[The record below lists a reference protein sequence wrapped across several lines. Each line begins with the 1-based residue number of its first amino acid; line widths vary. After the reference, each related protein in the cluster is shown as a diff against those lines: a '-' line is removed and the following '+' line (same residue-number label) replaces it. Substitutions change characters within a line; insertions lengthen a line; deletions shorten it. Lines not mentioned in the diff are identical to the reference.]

1 MKYLAFLCLLLKF
14 SLSSKISVLS
24 YNTAGIFRRYSDSNF
39 QFTKLKVK
47 LATDLLNNSSF
58 KSELFIFTFQEVWDV
73 SNVLSEVY
81 SNAIDKFRKNIYTR
95 IFKFTKEVVETAFP
109 GKEVECYGDSNH
121 SLMTVA
127 CRFLYIHSQL
137 STVWFKSAFKYGWD
151 EYGKKT
157 SNYYFGFKG
166 LIGSVISL
174 DESKQLLIINLHLS
188 SKDLEDRRIGILT
201 AKKLSEAY
209 LSDGRTSV
217 ILVGDFNA
225 RSFSLVL
232 PDPNTV
238 TDYKNNIGGAYLMFC
253 LAKMIPKLH
262 FEKNNARS
270 FNCDTLLDFAKRYDD
285 IKYIFKREF
294 KAAKEI
300 GVLKFEPTFCFD
312 FHAQR
317 DTPKSQTRLCPK
329 ESETIPS
336 YTDRIFYVP
345 VQNFAIDWLEYN
357 ALPTGGV
364 EFSDHQA
371 ILGTFEI
378 EDTPLT
384 FSDAYAFPSKENEI
398 SIVLDKPY
406 RSNNKKKSL
415 INKQLTTIG
424 KALRV
429 ATFTKTKIDYEKRLT
444 ELNYRN
450 MVSFIASAEI
460 EFKKLVEEWD
470 DHHHHI
476 I

>member
-1 MKYLAFLCLLLKF
+1 MKYLTFLCLLLKF
-14 SLSSKISVLS
+14 SLSSKVSVLS

-39 QFTKLKVK
+39 ELKKLKIK
-47 LATDLLNNSSF
+47 LATDLIINSSF
-58 KSELFIFTFQEVWDV
+58 KSELFIFAFQEVWDV

-81 SNAIDKFRKNIYTR
+81 SNTMDMFRKNIYTR
-95 IFKFTKEVVETAFP
+95 VLKFTKEVVETAFY
-109 GKEVECYGDSNH
+109 GKEVECYSDSNH

-127 CRFLYIHSQL
+127 CRFLYIQSQL
-137 STVWFKSAFKYGWD
+137 STIWFKSAFKFGWD

-157 SNYYFGFKG
+157 SNYYLGFKG
-166 LIGSVISL
+166 LIGTVISL

-188 SKDLEDRRIGILT
+188 SKTLEDRRIGILT

-232 PDPNTV
+232 PDPSSV

-253 LAKMIPKLH
+253 LAKTISKPN
-262 FEKNNARS
+262 FERNNARS
-270 FNCDTLLDFAKRYDD
+270 LTCDTLLDFAKRYDD

-300 GVLKFEPTFCFD
+300 GALRFEPTFCFD
-312 FHAQR
+312 FHAKR
-317 DTPKSQTRLCPK
+317 DTPKSKTRLCPK

-345 VQNFAIDWLEYN
+345 VENAAIDWLEYD
-357 ALPTGGV
+357 ALPAGGV

-378 EDTPLT
+378 KDTPLT
-384 FSDAYAFPSKENEI
+384 FSDAYAFPSRENQI

-406 RSNNKKKSL
+406 RSNNRKESL
-415 INKQLTTIG
+415 IAKRMATIG
-424 KALRV
+424 KVLKV
-429 ATFTKTKIDYEKRLT
+429 ATFTNSKIDYEKRLR

-450 MVSFIASAEI
+450 LVSFIASAEI
-460 EFKKLVEEWD
+460 EFKKLIEEWD
-470 DHHHHI
+470 DLHHI